1 MDHVGVEDVV
11 ELVGLF
17 AVGVGAALD
26 NEAGDYPMPRGVGVE
41 AVVCEVDEVF
51 DIYAG
56 DVVVEIGLDVAFIG
70 LDGDRIRSV
79 GVV

>member
-1 MDHVGVEDVV
+1 MKDVV
-11 ELVGLF
+11 ELIGLLSI
-17 AVGVGAALD
+17 GIGAALD
-26 NEAGDYPMPRGVGVE
+26 DEALDDPMPRGVGVE

-56 DVVVEIGLDVAFIG
+56 DVVVEIGLDVAFVG
-70 LDGDRIRSV
+70 LDGDRVRSV